1 MAKGGR
7 MKVVWPRG
15 KNLKPLPAGKDLQ
28 AIPEVMKRAGVLQL
42 PSTADHLADLTAY
55 KATTATDPRMAPAPV
70 TAARLREMLASMPPA
85 PEPEPLL
92 LTREEM
98 ETLRDLYE
106 MVPDPTL
113 DPKAIT
119 FRGLPVTIIEGNPTP
134 ATRALLARIRN
145 RTDLTPKP

>member
-15 KNLKPLPAGKDLQ
+15 KHLKPAPAGKDLQ
-28 AIPEVMKRAGVLQL
+28 AIPEQRVRQMVNVIPPRAPMAQ
-42 PSTADHLADLTAY
+42 P
-55 KATTATDPRMAPAPV
+55 TTATDPRMAPAPAPM

-92 LTREEM
+92 LTREEV
-98 ETLRDLYE
+98 ETLRELLP
-106 MVPDPTL
+106 PDPTP
-113 DPKAIT
+113 DPARLT

-134 ATRALLARIRN
+134 ATRELLSRMLRS
-145 RTDLTPKP
+145 RKDMMP